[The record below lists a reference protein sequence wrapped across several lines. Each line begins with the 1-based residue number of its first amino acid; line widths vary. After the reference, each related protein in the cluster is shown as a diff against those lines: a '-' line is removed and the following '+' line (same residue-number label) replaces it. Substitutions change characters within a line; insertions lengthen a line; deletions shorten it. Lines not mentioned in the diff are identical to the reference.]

1 MKKLSLSLFLM
12 LFGYSADAQ
21 FWSAGGHFNGG
32 FAQGKLKDETNGL
45 FIPTISGIFLHEAQT
60 IPIQVGFELGYGIY
74 GSKLEKR
81 TDYYQG
87 FNDELRLRRNNNI
100 LTGMAVMR
108 YQTNPLGNIRHFMEA
123 KFGAN
128 YLYTRFK
135 IRDSIV
141 SDEVI
146 ESGKDHESW
155 TLAYSFGTGI
165 QIPIP
170 SNPGLF
176 LEIKGNYQTGNSL
189 RFLTKGD
196 VTYVPESGGGGTF
209 DYHYRRAPMENLVF
223 SVGLVYI
230 DLF

>member
-12 LFGYSADAQ
+12 LFGYSANAQ
-21 FWSAGGHFNGG
+21 FWSAGGHFNSG
-32 FAQGKLKDETNGL
+32 FAQGELKKETGGL
-45 FIPTISGIFLHEAQT
+45 FIPTLSGILLYEAAT
-60 IPIQVGFELGYGIY
+60 APIQFGFELGYGIY
-74 GSKLEKR
+74 GSKLERR

-100 LTGMAVMR
+100 LTGMPVMR
-108 YQTNPLGNIRHFMEA
+108 YQTNPLGKIRHFMEA

-189 RFLTKGD
+189 RFLGKGD
-196 VTYVPESGGGGTF
+196 VTYVPEPGGGGTF
-209 DYHYRRAPMENLVF
+209 DYHYRRAPIENLVF

>member
-1 MKKLSLSLFLM
+1 MKKLSFFLFLI
-12 LFGYSADAQ
+12 LFGFTANAQ

-32 FAQGKLKDETNGL
+32 FAQGELKKETGGL
-45 FIPTISGIFLHEAQT
+45 FIPTLSGILLYEAAT
-60 IPIQVGFELGYGIY
+60 APVQVGFELGYGIY

-87 FNDELRLRRNNNI
+87 FNDKLRLRRNNNI

-108 YQTNPLGNIRHFMEA
+108 YQTNPLGKIRHFLEA

-146 ESGKDHESW
+146 ESDKDFENW
-155 TLAYSFGTGI
+155 TLSYSVGTGV
-165 QIPIP
+165 QIPLNP
-170 SNPGLF
+170 SGLF
-176 LEIKGNYQTGNSL
+176 LELKGNYQTGNSV

-196 VTYVPESGGGGTF
+196 ATYKPEPGGGGTF
-209 DYHYRRAPMENLVF
+209 DYNCRRSPLDLLMF
-223 SVGLVYI
+223 SVGLVHI
-230 DLF
+230 GI